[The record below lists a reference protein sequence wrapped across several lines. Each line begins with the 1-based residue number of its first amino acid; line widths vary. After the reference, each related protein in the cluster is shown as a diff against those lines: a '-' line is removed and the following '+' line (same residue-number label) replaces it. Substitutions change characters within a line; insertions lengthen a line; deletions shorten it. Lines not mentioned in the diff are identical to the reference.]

1 MEKTVNFNLT
11 EYADC
16 VPVPSAILGIRSIRE
31 PELGYFQAYVN
42 GLLDGMRS
50 VKQKTES
57 ENKGA

>member
-16 VPVPSAILGIRSIRE
+16 VPVPSAILG
-31 PELGYFQAYVN
+31 
-42 GLLDGMRS
+42 MRS